1 MAQIK
6 NLIFDFGKVLVD
18 YDYEAFLRH
27 IISDEERFAAV
38 ANIFCDY
45 EVQRIIDREEIPFD
59 DMMQDFI
66 DSNKP
71 YEQEIRTFAAFY
83 HTIVTGEVPGM
94 KALLTRLKAEG
105 FKLYGLSNWCSK
117 VYITMAQ
124 YDIFSLL
131 DGFVVSADEHLMKPE
146 PEIYRCLFD
155 RFNLKPEECLF
166 ADDREENILGGQQL
180 GMDGIVFRSTQQY
193 ETELRQKLGSSSPQ

>member
-1 MAQIK
+1 MAHIR

-18 YDYEAFLRH
+18 YDYEAFLRR

-38 ANIFCDY
+38 ASIFCDY
-45 EVQRIIDREEIPFD
+45 EVQRVIDREELPFD
-59 DMMQDFI
+59 EMMQGFI
-66 DSNKP
+66 NQNRE
-71 YEQEIRTFAAFY
+71 YEQEIRTFAELY

-94 KALLTRLKAEG
+94 KALLTQLKAEG
-105 FKLYGLSNWCSK
+105 FKLYGLTNWCSK

-146 PEIYRCLFD
+146 PAIYRCLFD

-166 ADDREENILGGQQL
+166 TDDRPENVHGGQLL
-180 GMDGIVFRSTQQY
+180 GMDGIVFRDAQQY
-193 ETELRQKLGSSSPQ
+193 EAELRQKLLHSSI